1 MSRRDFFEF
10 NTPVKTNDD
19 VKTQTSKLPRGMGN
33 AKTIEPNSE
42 VAHEL
47 NKVDLEYAVKALEQ
61 IVNETSDPNA
71 NSIASDALEKIS
83 QGDYFEGARFP
94 YLVRHVPKHKQLVKK
109 SNHVWVK
116 PTVTLE
122 SNTYNCKYN
131 GSESIHQLY
140 YNNFTGKWNTIG
152 TPNQPEIITVTAPD
166 LIQIN

>member
-19 VKTQTSKLPRGMGN
+19 VKTQTSKSPRGTGQ
-33 AKTIEPNSE
+33 AKVIEPDSE
-42 VAHEL
+42 TAHEL

-71 NSIASDALEKIS
+71 NSIAADALEKVS

-94 YLVRHVPKHKQLVKK
+94 YLVRHVPKHKQRVKK
-109 SNHVWVK
+109 DNFVWAK

-131 GSESIHQLY
+131 GSDTIHQLY
-140 YNNFTGKWNTIG
+140 YNNFTGQWKTIG
-152 TPNQPEIITVTAPD
+152 TSSQPEVVITAPD

>member
-1 MSRRDFFEF
+1 M
-10 NTPVKTNDD
+10 
-19 VKTQTSKLPRGMGN
+19 
-33 AKTIEPNSE
+33 
-42 VAHEL
+42 
-47 NKVDLEYAVKALEQ
+47 DLEYAIRALEE
-61 IVNETSDPNA
+61 ILEETSDPTA
-71 NSIASDALEKIS
+71 NSIASDALEKVS

-109 SNHVWVK
+109 DNFTWAK
-116 PTVTLE
+116 PTVALE

-152 TPNQPEIITVTAPD
+152 TPNQPELTVTAPD

>member
-10 NTPVKTNDD
+10 NTPVEIKNTSQTQE
-19 VKTQTSKLPRGMGN
+19 VKIPRGMGN
-33 AKTIEPNSE
+33 AKTIEPDSE
-42 VAHEL
+42 AAHEL
-47 NKVDLEYAVKALEQ
+47 NKMDLEYAIKALEE
-61 IVNETSDPNA
+61 ILDETSDPTA
-71 NSIASDALEKIS
+71 NSIAADALEKVS

-94 YLVRHVPKHKQLVKK
+94 YLVRHVPKHKQRVKK
-109 SNHVWVK
+109 DNFVWAK

-140 YNNFTGKWNTIG
+140 YNNFTGQWSTIG
-152 TPNQPEIITVTAPD
+152 TPNQPEVVITTPD

>member
-1 MSRRDFFEF
+1 M
-10 NTPVKTNDD
+10 
-19 VKTQTSKLPRGMGN
+19 SKLNTTEISAKDFKAKLNTMTRN
-33 AKTIEPNSE
+33 AKTIEPDSE

-47 NKVDLEYAVKALEQ
+47 NKIDLEYAVKALEE
-61 IVNETSDPNA
+61 ILEETSDPNA

-131 GSESIHQLY
+131 GSESVHQLY

-152 TPNQPEIITVTAPD
+152 TPNQPEITTVTAPD

>member
-10 NTPVKTNDD
+10 NTPIKTNDD
-19 VKTQTSKLPRGMGN
+19 VKTQTSKLPRGTGQ
-33 AKTIEPNSE
+33 AKVIEPDSE

-47 NKVDLEYAVKALEQ
+47 NKIDLEYAVKALEE
-61 IVNETSDPNA
+61 ILEETSDPNA

-152 TPNQPEIITVTAPD
+152 TPNQPEITTVTAPD